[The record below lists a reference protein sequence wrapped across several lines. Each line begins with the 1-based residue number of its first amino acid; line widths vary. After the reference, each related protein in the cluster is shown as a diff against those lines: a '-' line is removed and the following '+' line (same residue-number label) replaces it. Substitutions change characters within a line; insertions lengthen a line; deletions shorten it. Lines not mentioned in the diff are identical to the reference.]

1 MQDLH
6 AVYLVN
12 VKDVTIFNIY
22 DILSR
27 NFDIHWYLYVYI
39 YIFYYTVIFI
49 MLCIR
54 GREGRGK
61 EEEVMDGVG
70 VIVGMIESVMYYY
83 GFVCYAYVVC
93 T

>member
-1 MQDLH
+1 
-6 AVYLVN
+6 
-12 VKDVTIFNIY
+12 
-22 DILSR
+22 
-27 NFDIHWYLYVYI
+27 
-39 YIFYYTVIFI
+39 

-93 T
+93 R